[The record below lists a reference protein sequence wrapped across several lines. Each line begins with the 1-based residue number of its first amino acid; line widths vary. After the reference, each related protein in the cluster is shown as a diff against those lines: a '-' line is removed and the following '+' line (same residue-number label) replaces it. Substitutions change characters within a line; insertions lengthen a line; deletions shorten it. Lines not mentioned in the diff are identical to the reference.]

1 MIDPGKAVKQSTEK
15 PAPPVAAA
23 PKLLAG
29 VIFGLAFG
37 FLLQKGGVGK
47 FNILIGQLLLQD
59 WTVAKIMLT
68 AIVVGMVGVFALH
81 HFAKVNLH
89 IKPTRIGANIIGGL
103 LFGAGFA
110 LMGYCPGTAAAAL
123 GQGSWDA
130 LLRHGWTSR
139 GFVDF
144 RRVLRVAENDRGEVG
159 RPRQSSSAG
168 FAARPARSVRG
179 DFCGAAY
186 RGIVR
191 IGKGVSPMTVRRT
204 W

>member
-1 MIDPGKAVKQSTEK
+1 MSDPGKAVKQSTEK
-15 PAPPVAAA
+15 PAKLVAKA

-68 AIVVGMVGVFALH
+68 AIVVGMVGVFTLH

-89 IKPTRIGANIIGGL
+89 LKPTQIGANIIGGL

-130 LLRHGWTSR
+130 LFGMAGL
-139 GFVDF
+139 
-144 RRVLRVAENDRGEVG
+144 VAGSWIFAEF
-159 RPRQSSSAG
+159 SA
-168 FAARPARSVRG
+168 SL
-179 DFCGAAY
+179 
-186 RGIVR
+186 
-191 IGKGVSPMTVRRT
+191 KMTVEKWGDLGKVLLPDLLHVPRGVFVVAFGVLLTLGLFALERAFPR
-204 W
+204 

>member
-15 PAPPVAAA
+15 PAPAVAAA

-68 AIVVGMVGVFALH
+68 AIVVGMIGVFTLH
-81 HFAKVNLH
+81 HFAKVNLD
-89 IKPTRIGANIIGGL
+89 IKPTRIGSNVIGGL
-103 LFGAGFA
+103 VFGAGFA
-110 LMGYCPGTAAAAL
+110 LLGYCPGTAAAAL

-130 LLRHGWTSR
+130 LFGMVGLVAGSWIFAELSGWTERTIDKWGDLGKVLIPDVLHLPR
-139 GFVDF
+139 G
-144 RRVLRVAENDRGEVG
+144 VAV
-159 RPRQSSSAG
+159 AG
-168 FAARPARSVRG
+168 FAVTLTAI
-179 DFCGAAY
+179 
-186 RGIVR
+186 IVLLQR
-191 IGKGVSPMTVRRT
+191 FTPR
-204 W
+204 

>member
-1 MIDPGKAVKQSTEK
+1 MIDPGQAVQQSTEK

-23 PKLLAG
+23 PKLIAG

-89 IKPTRIGANIIGGL
+89 IKPTRIGSNIIGGL

-130 LLRHGWTSR
+130 LFGMAGLIAGSWIFAEFSAHLKKTVDKWGDLGKVLLPDLLQVPR
-139 GFVDF
+139 GVFV
-144 RRVLRVAENDRGEVG
+144 V
-159 RPRQSSSAG
+159 G
-168 FAARPARSVRG
+168 FAVALTALLVLLQRFTIR
-179 DFCGAAY
+179 
-186 RGIVR
+186 
-191 IGKGVSPMTVRRT
+191 
-204 W
+204 